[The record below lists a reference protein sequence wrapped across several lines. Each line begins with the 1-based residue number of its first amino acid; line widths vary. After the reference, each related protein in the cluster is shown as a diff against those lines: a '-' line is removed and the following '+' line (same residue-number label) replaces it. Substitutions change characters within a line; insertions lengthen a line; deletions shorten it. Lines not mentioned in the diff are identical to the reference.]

1 MSFYKWNE
9 VTDHKDKGNPLLSR
23 RFIVGEK
30 GMLVLITLKKGCV
43 IPMHKHPEEQFTYV
57 LKGKANYQIAGKTPL
72 VVEEGAVVH
81 VPGNVEHRLEAL
93 EDSLELDVF
102 APVRKDLLP

>member
-9 VTDHKDKGNPLLSR
+9 LTDHKDKVNSLLTR

-57 LKGKANYQIAGKTPL
+57 LKGKANYQIAGKKPIM
-72 VVEEGAVVH
+72 VEEGSVVH
-81 VPGNVEHRLEAL
+81 VPGNVEHALEAL

-102 APVRKDLLP
+102 APVRKELLP